1 MNVSDTQVVGRI
13 LVDSGL
19 REAPVG
25 EEAEWLATSRYG
37 PRVAPHLE
45 NFREM
50 YGVAE
55 QDAEAWTQYRRHGH
69 G

>member
-1 MNVSDTQVVGRI
+1 MGRETVDVSAAGCVQLT
-13 LVDSGL
+13 
-19 REAPVG
+19 PVG
-25 EEAEWLATSRYG
+25 EEAEWLATSLYG

-50 YGVAE
+50 YGVAP